1 MDFAVELSKAH
12 GLSPFDVL
20 KQDKDSVIMLI
31 NYFIDKADS
40 IEETTPDEPPKVHE
54 DIRGGVVYRRVTN
67 STATGGWF

>member
-1 MDFAVELSKAH
+1 MDFAVVISKAY
-12 GLSPFDVL
+12 GMSPFDIL

-31 NYFIDKADS
+31 NYFIDKADM
-40 IEETTPDEPPKVHE
+40 EEEVAPEEPPEVRE